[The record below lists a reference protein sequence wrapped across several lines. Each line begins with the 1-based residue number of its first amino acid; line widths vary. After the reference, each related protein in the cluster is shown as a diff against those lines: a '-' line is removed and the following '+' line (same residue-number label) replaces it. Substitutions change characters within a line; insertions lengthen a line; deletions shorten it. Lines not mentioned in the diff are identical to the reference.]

1 MTDPRRQ
8 SEMDTYTVRLPRWT
22 RPPGDRN
29 PLKPATDRIDSIVA
43 VLAIVVALLAVP
55 VAAGVGTAVYDSNR
69 QVYVQQAQ
77 TRQNIT
83 ATVTDDA
90 AKPDLRRSTIRM
102 TVRWQWAATEH
113 TGILR
118 VPSSVNHGDSVAI
131 WVDDDGR
138 MVGAPRSTNTALL
151 DAVVVA
157 AATWLT
163 VAALATALV
172 IGVRT
177 LNVRMREAAWQRG
190 IDRLLRGD

>member
-1 MTDPRRQ
+1 MTDPRRR

-22 RPPGDRN
+22 RPHGDRN

-55 VAAGVGTAVYDSNR
+55 VAAGVGTAVYNSNR
-69 QVYVQQAQ
+69 QVYAQQAE
-77 TRQNIT
+77 TRKNIT

-90 AKPDLRRSTIRM
+90 AKPDLRRGTIRVN
-102 TVRWQWAATEH
+102 VRWQWAATEH
-113 TGILR
+113 IGTLR

-131 WVDDDGR
+131 WVDADGR
-138 MVGAPRSTNTALL
+138 LVGAPRSTTTALL
-151 DAVVVA
+151 DSVVVA

-172 IGVRT
+172 VGVRIVH
-177 LNVRMREAAWQRG
+177 LRMRDAAWQRG
-190 IDRLLRGD
+190 IDRLLRGA